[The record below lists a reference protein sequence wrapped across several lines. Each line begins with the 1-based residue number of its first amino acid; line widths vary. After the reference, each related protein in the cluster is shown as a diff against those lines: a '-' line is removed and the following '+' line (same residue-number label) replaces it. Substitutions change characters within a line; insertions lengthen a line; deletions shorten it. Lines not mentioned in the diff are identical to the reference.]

1 MQQAREITFNEVVDN
16 QRVIVWTATP
26 LSRTE
31 PSALGF
37 WVAAN
42 LPQKKLSSNQL
53 GVWDGR
59 AWSADRE
66 WCKSVTDVTA
76 AQPQPQTHLPH
87 SLTEFGR
94 RGEVNGSA
102 PPQKDGTRLVWRYT
116 AVAQS

>member
-1 MQQAREITFNEVVDN
+1 MRLLITMSCSAGDHMDSH
-16 QRVIVWTATP
+16 TP

-66 WCKSVTDVTA
+66 WCESVTDVTA

-87 SLTEFGR
+87 ILTEFRR
-94 RGEVNGSA
+94 RGVSE
-102 PPQKDGTRLVWRYT
+102 T
-116 AVAQS
+116 ALHRHRDR